1 MIERHAL
8 ASPHSGVR
16 GPTYA
21 ALALQMGGSRASRY
35 DRLIEAGSDLFSR
48 HAPDGRFLE
57 ASPAALPLLGR
68 PPGGLVGTRWQ
79 DLAHPADRERL
90 AAWWRAVSER
100 PAAPL
105 TFRAL
110 RPDGT
115 VVWLE
120 CAASAAL
127 GEDRV
132 LEIQA
137 VTRGVTHHLS
147 RTEDLSRRC
156 AELESRAAQLEQ
168 ANRELAAFAADA
180 AHDLRA
186 PIQVISGFAELLA
199 RREGARLDEASQ
211 GFLAHI
217 LTAASGMREVVEAVL
232 EHRQSTSAALAV
244 APVDCHDLVIAI
256 LKQLQSELDEA
267 DAHVEVH
274 ELPTVPADRVQLG
287 RVFQNLLSNAL
298 KATPPGG
305 RPRIVV
311 SARRL
316 PGAWELSVTDNGIG
330 VSPEDRRRIFELFQ
344 RGPTG
349 DRGGTGLGL
358 AICRAVVERHGGR
371 IGVEKGP
378 DGGSR
383 FAFSL
388 PDGTEPP
395 LPPSS

>member
-8 ASPHSGVR
+8 ASPHTGSGVR

-68 PPGGLVGTRWQ
+68 SPGGLVGARWQ

-137 VTRGVTHHLS
+137 VTRGVTQHLS
-147 RTEDLSRRC
+147 RTEGLSRRC
-156 AELESRAAQLEQ
+156 AELERRAAQLEQ
-168 ANRELAAFAADA
+168 ANRDLAAFAADA

-211 GFLAHI
+211 GFLAHV

-298 KATPPGG
+298 KATPPGR

-316 PGAWELSVTDNGIG
+316 PRAWELSVTDNGIG
-330 VSPEDRRRIFELFQ
+330 VSPDDRRRIFELFQ
-344 RGPTG
+344 RGH
-349 DRGGTGLGL
+349 RGGTGLGL

-371 IGVEKGP
+371 IGVERAR

-383 FAFSL
+383 FFFSL
-388 PDGTEPP
+388 PDGTEPVP
-395 LPPSS
+395 PPSS